1 MMYMLCKH
9 RVQDFAKWHHVF
21 TSHAE
26 AQRKAG
32 FHLLYLFRDTND
44 PSLVVYLFKVND
56 LETAKAFTETPD
68 ASKAGQESG
77 VIGVPEIILLHD

>member
-9 RVQDFAKWHHVF
+9 RVQDFAKWHDVF

-32 FHLLYLFRDTND
+32 LHLLYLFPDAND
-44 PSLVVYLFKVND
+44 PSHVVYLFKVD
-56 LETAKAFTETPD
+56 DVETAKAFTKTPD

>member
-1 MMYMLCKH
+1 MVYMLCKH
-9 RVQDFAKWHHVF
+9 GVQDFAKWHSVF
-21 TSHAE
+21 SSHAE

-32 FHLLYLFRDTND
+32 LHLLYLLRNVDD
-44 PSLVVYLFKVND
+44 PSHVVYLFRVDD
-56 LETAKAFTETPD
+56 LETAKAFTETSD